1 VSVAADVQIN
11 KHDVA
16 VGDMLGVDGDPN
28 ATDSSALLR
37 KIGTT
42 G

>member
-1 VSVAADVQIN
+1 
-11 KHDVA
+11 VA

-42 G
+42 GWKIHAFWSGRCM